1 MTIDTDEPESA
12 TRGGES
18 ESASRGGEAEMN
30 QRMISIIVVGARG
43 RMGTTLIHE
52 VMDSDDLTLGACVD
66 RSGGPGIGQD
76 AGRLI
81 GRPEIGVLVTDEL
94 KPRRGNVVVDFSL
107 ASATDNNLRQCL
119 EHGVPLVIGTTGLSE
134 ETENL
139 LFEAAEQIPIVHAA
153 NFSVGV
159 TLLQRL
165 AAMAARAL
173 GNDWDTEIVEIHHRL
188 KRDSPSGTALR
199 LGAAIADAT
208 KRRFS
213 EAVVT
218 DRASLNRARGPLE
231 IGVYGMRGGDSVGE
245 HTVMFCGD
253 GERIELIHR
262 ARDRGIFARGAL
274 RAARWVASQPP
285 GYYDMNDVL
294 GLEGF
299 DEDDEPDEG

>member
-1 MTIDTDEPESA
+1 MTIEAETEPTESA
-12 TRGGES
+12 ANGRELDIIK
-18 ESASRGGEAEMN
+18 
-30 QRMISIIVVGARG
+30 RMISIIVVGARG

-52 VMDSDDLTLGACVD
+52 VMDSEDLTLGACVD

-76 AGRLI
+76 AGRLV

-107 ASATDNNLRQCL
+107 ATATDNNLRQCL

-134 ETENL
+134 ATENL

-173 GNDWDTEIVEIHHRL
+173 GTDWDTEIVEIHHRL

-199 LGAAIADAT
+199 IGAAVAEAT
-208 KRRFS
+208 GRRFS
-213 EAVVT
+213 DVVVT
-218 DRASLNRARGPLE
+218 DRASLNRARGPNE

-245 HTVMFCGD
+245 HTLMFCGE
-253 GERIELIHR
+253 GERIELVHR
-262 ARDRGIFARGAL
+262 ARDRAIFARGAL
-274 RAARWVASQPP
+274 RAARWVVDQPP

-294 GLEGF
+294 GLDDF
-299 DEDDEPDEG
+299 DGPEAEQEPEDDDET